1 MKVDKVEM
9 KELIKA
15 LLQENLTVEVRYD
28 DNKVSV
34 EIKFDGEHIDYD
46 SDSK

>member
-1 MKVDKVEM
+1 MDKVEM
-9 KELIKA
+9 KEVIKE
-15 LLQENLTVEVRYD
+15 LLQENLTVEVQYD

-46 SDSK
+46 SDFK